1 MKILLY
7 TLAILG
13 LFFLVLL
20 MYSVFKFEPVFNTL
34 KQFDEN
40 AIATHSDM
48 VKTIIETGDVTQ
60 ALIWKEQVKKSLDV
74 NGVTDVI
81 KSIAAQHNI
90 ERYYDNTNNA
100 FIKNYSICSKK
111 TIEKILNYNSAYL
124 IIDPCR
130 VTLLKD
136 MQDRLWLYFL
146 NMDMV
151 IYGGTTLPPEIK
163 KETLKIKSIIQDLKK
178 RITTKKL

>member
-7 TLAILG
+7 ALAILG

-20 MYSVFKFEPVFNTL
+20 MYSVFKFEPIFNTL
-34 KQFDEN
+34 KQFDQN
-40 AIATHSDM
+40 AIATHRDM
-48 VKTIIETGDVTQ
+48 AKTIIETGDVTQ

-74 NGVTDVI
+74 NDVTDAI
-81 KSIAAQHNI
+81 KSIAIQHNI
-90 ERYYDNTNNA
+90 KRYHDNKNE
-100 FIKNYSICSKK
+100 FIKNYTICSQK

-124 IIDPCR
+124 IINPCR

-136 MQDRLWLYFL
+136 MQDRLWLYFI

-151 IYGGTTLPPEIK
+151 IYGGATLPTEIK
-163 KETLKIKSIIQDLKK
+163 KEALKIKSIIQDLKK
-178 RITTKKL
+178 RITTKKH

>member
-1 MKILLY
+1 
-7 TLAILG
+7 
-13 LFFLVLL
+13 
-20 MYSVFKFEPVFNTL
+20 MYFIFKFEPTFNTL
-34 KQFDEN
+34 KKFDQN
-40 AIATHSDM
+40 AIATHLDM
-48 VKTIIETGDVTQ
+48 AKTIIETGDVTQ

-81 KSIAAQHNI
+81 KSIATQHNI
-90 ERYYDNTNNA
+90 ERYNANNNNA

-111 TIEKILNYNSAYL
+111 TIEEILNYNSAYL

-136 MQDRLWLYFL
+136 MQDRLWLYFI

-151 IYGGTTLPPEIK
+151 IYGGNTLPPEIK
-163 KETLKIKSIIQDLKK
+163 KEALKIKSIIQDLKK
-178 RITTKKL
+178 RLVKKKR